1 MQAIWSQR
9 VFYTTTTVLVVLA
22 SVYFARPAEPPLP
35 NPLNEILYIS
45 LVAIALGALIMW
57 AIAETRAARAS
68 QGAMLQSTAEA
79 ADQRDG
85 RLYFELAR
93 MRGEVAQLR
102 ERIEQ
107 TVDLGRRRPPLA
119 VVGATAELTHEGV
132 DPDIIDLSRKLHRK
146 MIEGDPA

>member
-57 AIAETRAARAS
+57 AIAETRAARA
-68 QGAMLQSTAEA
+68 GH
-79 ADQRDG
+79 G

-102 ERIEQ
+102 EFIEK
-107 TVDLGRRRPPLA
+107 TEDLSRPVLA
-119 VVGATAELTHEGV
+119 VVGSAYDDGYADGLARQPMREAKVLPMG
-132 DPDIIDLSRKLHRK
+132 SRDN
-146 MIEGDPA
+146 GS